1 MKRPPARPGTQP
13 KAKPKKPSTGNVV
26 SLFPRGSKKQTTP
39 KVKIRRESKR
49 LAIHERN
56 ARASVA
62 RLKPR
67 SSFGRKVWIALIAS
81 VAILAALVVVVWVTP
96 VLAVTQID
104 VVGTKLVSEKDILKD
119 LQSLKGKPLPQIT
132 TDEVAARLSKYE
144 LIDSVSAVS
153 VPPNT
158 LRIVVIERSAI
169 AIVPINGVSYLYDPA
184 GVQLGRAT
192 AAEKLPMIVSA
203 GNPATSKA
211 FARSIDVLLSL
222 PNSLLSSVWS
232 IKASSKDNVVLVL
245 RSRNQKILWGD
256 PSQPGLKAKV
266 LLALMTHYETSP
278 GLTFDVSSPNQPSV
292 Y

>member
-96 VLAVTQID
+96 VLAVTQIE

>member
-1 MKRPPARPGTQP
+1 LKRPPARPGTQP

-96 VLAVTQID
+96 VLAVTQIE